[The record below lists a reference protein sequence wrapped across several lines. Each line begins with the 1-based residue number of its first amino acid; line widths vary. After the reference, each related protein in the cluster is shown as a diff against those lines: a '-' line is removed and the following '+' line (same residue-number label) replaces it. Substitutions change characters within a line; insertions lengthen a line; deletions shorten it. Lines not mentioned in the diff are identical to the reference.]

1 MQKPPP
7 KKSVQSDYIKSAVR
21 FPPQLHQE
29 LKEAA
34 ERNGR
39 TLNAEVIAR
48 LLNTP
53 VQEKLDRLAT
63 NDQEIKTMLREL
75 LDK

>member
-1 MQKPPP
+1 MQKPPV
-7 KKSVQSDYIKSAVR
+7 KKSTQDLYVKSAVR

-48 LLNTP
+48 LLAAP
-53 VQEKLDRLAT
+53 VNEQLEKLASG
-63 NDQEIKTMLREL
+63 NQEIKALLREL